1 MIGQAIRK
9 ARQERGITLEA
20 LALAAGTDAA
30 NLSRI
35 ERGKQGYSPD
45 RIERI
50 ADALE
55 LPLSALYQRAEQE
68 TAGSHD
74 PHGPSTGIVD
84 PLDAFRKW
92 LNRLNPG
99 NRELALEFVK
109 MLSRRQ
115 ERQVVGAQRQS
126 RRTAR
131 RS

>member
-1 MIGQAIRK
+1 MMIGQAIRK
-9 ARQERGITLEA
+9 ARLERGITLEA

-55 LPLSALYQRAEQE
+55 LPLSTLYQRAEQE
-68 TAGSHD
+68 TAAPRGA
-74 PHGPSTGIVD
+74 PAGD

-92 LNRLNPG
+92 LNRLSPE
-99 NRELALEFVK
+99 NRGLALEFVK

-115 ERQVVGAQRQS
+115 ERQAVGGQRQN
-126 RRTAR
+126 RRTVR